1 MTYLRIQYPV
11 PDYDRW
17 KRAFDMDSFDRRG
30 SGVTRYTI
38 LRPAANPNFVMIDME
53 LGSIR
58 EAEMLLLKL
67 RRFWS
72 TSGPTVMADPE
83 AWIVDVA
90 ETVELV

>member
-1 MTYLRIQYPV
+1 MTFLRIQYPV

-17 KRAFDMDSFDRRG
+17 KRAFDLDPSDRRG
-30 SGVTRYTI
+30 SGVIRYTI
-38 LRPAANPNFVMIDME
+38 LRPVANPNFVMIDLE

-58 EAEMLLLKL
+58 EAEKLLLKL
-67 RRFWS
+67 RRVWS

-90 ETVELV
+90 ETTELA

>member
-17 KRAFDMDSFDRRG
+17 KRAFDMDLSDRRS

-38 LRPAANPNFVMIDME
+38 LRAVANPNLVMIDME

-72 TSGPTVMADPE
+72 TSGPTVMVDPE
-83 AWIVDVA
+83 AWIVDVV
-90 ETVELV
+90 ETAELV